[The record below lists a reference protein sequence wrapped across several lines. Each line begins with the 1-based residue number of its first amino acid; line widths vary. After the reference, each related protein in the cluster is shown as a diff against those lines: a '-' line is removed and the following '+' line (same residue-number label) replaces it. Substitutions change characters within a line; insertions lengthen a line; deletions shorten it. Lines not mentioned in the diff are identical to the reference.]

1 MPRLLANARTA
12 GVFVL
17 ALWLAGCARTPVL
30 LDSTYQSITPQ
41 VELVDVP
48 FVAQTE
54 YQCGPASLA
63 MVLGYLGHTPGL
75 DTLIH
80 EVYLP
85 AREGSLQPEMLATAR
100 RHDVIAY
107 PIRPTLDA
115 LLHHLEADE
124 PVVVMQNLA
133 LPIYPLWHY
142 AVAVGF
148 DLANEQL
155 ILRSGDIERHEIAFR
170 RFDATW
176 ARSERW
182 GFVVKPPGELPVD
195 VSKRAALD
203 AISAFEALNGAGAA
217 LSSWQALVERYPQ
230 SGLAWFALGN
240 AFFDENEPA
249 SARHAFEAATHAD
262 PELGA
267 AWLNLGLLLANEDD
281 ADAAQQAFARAAA
294 LEGPWQ
300 ARARELLNDQDE

>member
-1 MPRLLANARTA
+1 MQRLAFYARTA

-17 ALWLAGCARTPVL
+17 ALWLAGCARSPVL
-30 LDSTYQSITPQ
+30 LESTYQNITPRI
-41 VELVDVP
+41 ELVDVP
-48 FVAQTE
+48 FFAQSE

-63 MVLGYLGHTPGL
+63 MVLNHQGV
-75 DTLIH
+75 DIRMETLIR

-85 AREGSLQPEMLATAR
+85 GREGSLQPEMLASVR
-100 RHDVIAY
+100 RHDLIPYV
-107 PIRPTLDA
+107 IRPTLDA
-115 LLHHLEADE
+115 LLRHLDADE

-133 LPIYPLWHY
+133 LPVYPLWHY
-142 AVAVGF
+142 AVAIGY
-148 DLANEQL
+148 DLSNERML
-155 ILRSGDIERHEIAFR
+155 LRSGELERHSLAFS

-182 GFVVKPPGELPVD
+182 GFVVKAPGELPVD
-195 VSKRAALD
+195 VSARGALD

-217 LSSWQALVERYPQ
+217 LPSWQALVERHPE

-240 AFFDENEPA
+240 AFYAEGESG
-249 SARHAFEAATHAD
+249 SARHAFDAATRAD

-267 AWLNLGLLLANEDD
+267 AWLNLGLLMALDNQNQASQ
-281 ADAAQQAFARAAA
+281 AALRRAAR

-300 ARARELLNDQDE
+300 ARASELLND